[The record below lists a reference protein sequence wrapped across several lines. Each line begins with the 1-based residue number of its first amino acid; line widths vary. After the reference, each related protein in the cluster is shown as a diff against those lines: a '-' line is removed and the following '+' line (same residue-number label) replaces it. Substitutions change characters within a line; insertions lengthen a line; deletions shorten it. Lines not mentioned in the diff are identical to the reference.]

1 MSVFHENDSPRGLY
15 IMTFFIALCCQLL
28 ICIKHLFFTPLSFT
42 HKMWGE
48 NSWITQCLSFFY
60 FTIFSKPFDI
70 LFSVFSNLLGFSVHN
85 LHQTLIFFPY
95 VFSANKVWRE
105 LSINDIINFPNY
117 FPILSLIF
125 FHQFTVYDRNHYFG
139 LGPTPNRNLN

>member
-1 MSVFHENDSPRGLY
+1 
-15 IMTFFIALCCQLL
+15 
-28 ICIKHLFFTPLSFT
+28 
-42 HKMWGE
+42 MWGE

-95 VFSANKVWRE
+95 VSSANKVWRE
-105 LSINDIINFPNY
+105 LSINDIIDFPNY
-117 FPILSLIF
+117 FPILSLF
-125 FHQFTVYDRNHYFG
+125 FYQFTVYDRNHYFG
-139 LGPTPNRNLN
+139 LVPIPKPKPKLANTFSRYLNRYNFNGKILLLMVLFGIFPL